1 MIFYI
6 LLAAAACLG
15 ACLWTLLSHRPGR
28 LRGSLFTGLLLALS
42 ALALFFGAV
51 LLLAGTREPRAALD
65 RFFPDQLSKLTGC
78 ALLFLLCAPLGL
90 AAGSLRSG
98 GLRPF
103 FRRVLERP
111 LRRRVGLALVLL
123 PLLMSLGCTLL
134 AGTLPPSPL
143 RLSELCCANFT
154 LLPDPDSGDYCDY
167 LEIINTGEETVDLA
181 GYFLSDNGKKRGR
194 FRLPSLLLEPGGS
207 ALLWADGSGKSGQ
220 RGGTDI
226 HLNFS
231 LDPGE
236 TIWFSSPSGI
246 LLDRVTVPERTKN
259 ISLSLVE
266 GEWVLAR
273 GTPGAGN
280 EDALLYKAPSLEA
293 PVFSLPSG
301 FYAEDQL
308 LTLSAAPGTEIRYTL
323 DGALPTA
330 ESPLYEGPLTLTD
343 ISDQPNQVLNHPSTT
358 LDRSGVVTEPVDKAT
373 LLRAAA
379 FDAEGNFSRTVTAVY
394 FVGERFA
401 RYGGKSVLNITAAPN
416 DLFGDYGIAVTGIEY
431 DRWLAAGAQGQSP
444 WPSFYAQGRIAE
456 RDAVVSLFDPAGSL
470 RLEEACGVRLQG
482 GSSRAGVYK
491 RFRLIS
497 RGIYSGSYCFS
508 APIFGALESHSFF
521 TRQDA
526 ADVIA
531 QKLSQGLNLGGL
543 DAVPAAVFVNGE
555 FYCDS
560 WLRER
565 YDKQYFQSHYGADP
579 EELILIRDDK
589 LDLGTEADY
598 EAYRALMDYIAG
610 HDCADPAVY
619 AEICRQIDVESCA
632 AYFAFNLYCNNSD
645 WSLYKNYR
653 LWRTRSAEGQGALDG
668 RWRWLVYDMDACYWT
683 RSAFQGADRAS
694 YDLFR
699 YPAPYTGEPFLEM
712 PLFRDLLENPEFKA
726 LFTRTWLEL
735 MNLRL
740 TPERART
747 VLEELGVTDD
757 SFWISFL
764 SERPAYAADILI
776 DALELPGQSCAL
788 ALSVSDPA
796 GGSLRLNGAAV
807 SLSEEGWK
815 GVWIS
820 GVPLALTA
828 EPAPGWRFVGW
839 QGAEG
844 TAPNLELSPGGDL
857 TVTAVFERK

>member
-1 MIFYI
+1 M
-6 LLAAAACLG
+6 LLAVTAALG
-15 ACLWTLLSHRPGR
+15 SGLWALLSHRPGK
-28 LRGSLFTGLLLALS
+28 LRGSLLTGLLLALC

-51 LLLAGTREPRAALD
+51 FLLAGTREPRAALD

-90 AAGSLRSG
+90 AAGFFRSG
-98 GLRPF
+98 GPRPY

-111 LRRRVGLALVLL
+111 LRRRVGLALVLV
-123 PLLMSLGCTLL
+123 PLVMSLGCAML
-134 AGTLPPSPL
+134 AGSLPPSPL

-167 LEIINTGEETVDLA
+167 LEIVNTGEEAVDLA
-181 GYFLSDNGKKRGR
+181 GYFLSDNGKKRSR

-220 RGGTDI
+220 RSGTDI

-280 EDALLYKAPSLEA
+280 EDAILYKAPSLEA

-301 FYAEDQL
+301 FYAEDKL
-308 LTLSAAPGTEIRYTL
+308 LALSAAPGTEIRYTL
-323 DGALPTA
+323 DGSLPTA
-330 ESPLYEGPLTLTD
+330 ESPRYEGPLTLTD
-343 ISDQPNQVLNHPSTT
+343 ISDQPNRVLNHPSTT

-379 FDAEGNFSRTVTAVY
+379 FDAEGNYSQTVTHVY

-401 RYGGKSVLNITAAPN
+401 RYGGKSVLNITATPN
-416 DLFGDYGIAVTGIEY
+416 DLFGNYGIAVTGIEY
-431 DRWLAAGAQGQSP
+431 DRWLDAGGQGQSP
-444 WPSFYAQGRIAE
+444 WPCFYARGRIAE
-456 RDAVVSLFDPAGSL
+456 RDAVISLFDPAGSL
-470 RLEEACGVRLQG
+470 QMEEPCGVRLQG
-482 GSSRAGVYK
+482 ASSRTGVYK

-497 RGIYSGSYCFS
+497 RGIYSGSYSFS
-508 APIFGALESHSFF
+508 ASIFGGLQSHSFF
-521 TRQDA
+521 TRQDT
-526 ADVIA
+526 ADIIA
-531 QKLSQGLNLGGL
+531 QKLCQGLNLGGL

-555 FYCDS
+555 FYYDS

-565 YDKQYFQSHYGADP
+565 YDKQYFQTHYGADP
-579 EELILIRDDK
+579 DDLILIGDDK
-589 LDLGTEADY
+589 LDKGTEEDY
-598 EAYRALMDYIAG
+598 EAYRALMDYIAE

-619 AEICRQIDVESCA
+619 AEICRQIDVKSCA
-632 AYFAFNLYCNNSD
+632 AFFAVNLYCNNSD
-645 WSLYKNYR
+645 WSIYKNYK
-653 LWRTRSAEGQGALDG
+653 LWRTRSAGGEGVLDG
-668 RWRWLVYDMDACYWT
+668 RWRWLVYDMDGCTWT
-683 RSAFQGADRAS
+683 RPAFGEASRAS

-699 YPAPYTGEPFLEM
+699 YPAPYTEEPFLEM
-712 PLFRDLLENPEFKA
+712 PLFRELLQNAEFRA
-726 LFTRTWLEL
+726 LFTETWLEL
-735 MNLRL
+735 MNLWL
-740 TPERART
+740 TPERAQA
-747 VLEELGVTDD
+747 VLDSLDITDD
-757 SFWISFL
+757 KFWIHFL
-764 SERPAYAADILI
+764 AARPAYAADILI
-776 DALELPGQSCAL
+776 DALELPGQRCAMTL
-788 ALSVSDPA
+788 AVSDPA
-796 GGSLRLNGAAV
+796 GGSLALNGQPL
-807 SLSEEGWK
+807 SLSDGSRAC
-815 GVWIS
+815 VWIS
-820 GVPLALTA
+820 GVPLTLTA

-844 TAPNLELSPGGDL
+844 AAPTLELSPGGDCS
-857 TVTAVFERK
+857 VTAVFARK